1 MKNAVVRF
9 ASPGQPMR
17 YAAPVGAVLMAGIV
31 SASAQALPDIE
42 NGRYSLSPIAE
53 GVIRLDTRTG
63 TVSTCTDKG
72 SGWACYVLPDEHAA
86 LDTEIGRLQRDNDKL
101 KAELAERG
109 PAVAGK
115 TDEALPK
122 QDSLKPG
129 KSGSADGERK
139 IEIPLPS
146 ERDVDRVMAFVENA
160 WRRLV
165 DMASRI
171 QRDSSG
177 KI

>member
-1 MKNAVVRF
+1 
-9 ASPGQPMR
+9 
-17 YAAPVGAVLMAGIV
+17 
-31 SASAQALPDIE
+31 
-42 NGRYSLSPIAE
+42 
-53 GVIRLDTRTG
+53 
-63 TVSTCTDKG
+63 
-72 SGWACYVLPDEHAA
+72 
-86 LDTEIGRLQRDNDKL
+86 
-101 KAELAERG
+101 
-109 PAVAGK
+109 
-115 TDEALPK
+115 LPK

-129 KSGSADGERK
+129 KSGIAEGQRK

-146 ERDVDRVMAFVENA
+146 DRDLDRVMTFVENA